1 VDIEERLSALG
12 LILPPSPQPGGIY
25 KPVVIMDKWLFVSGQ
40 VPVRNDGT
48 FITGKLG
55 EDLDLDQGYQAAR
68 QVGLTMLATLKNES
82 KDLKK
87 IKRLIKT
94 LGMVN
99 SAPHFI
105 AQPKVINGF
114 SELMRDLMG
123 EDLGLGA
130 RSAVGMMLPNNVAVE
145 IECIFEIH

>member
-1 VDIEERLSALG
+1 MDIEERLSALG

-68 QVGLTMLATLKNES
+68 QVGLTMLATLKNE
-82 KDLKK
+82 
-87 IKRLIKT
+87 IK
-94 LGMVN
+94 V
-99 SAPHFI
+99 
-105 AQPKVINGF
+105 
-114 SELMRDLMG
+114 
-123 EDLGLGA
+123 
-130 RSAVGMMLPNNVAVE
+130 
-145 IECIFEIH
+145 